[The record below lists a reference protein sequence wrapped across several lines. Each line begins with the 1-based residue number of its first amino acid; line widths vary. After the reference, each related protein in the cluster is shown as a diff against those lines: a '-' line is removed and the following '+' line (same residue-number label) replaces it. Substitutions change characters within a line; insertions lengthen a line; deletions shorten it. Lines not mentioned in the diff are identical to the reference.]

1 MRPTPCPD
9 FLKQNKKKKVIHMV
23 DLSTR
28 KIKELFNEQIK
39 QLTRRSL
46 ASDSF
51 DYQFSDRWV
60 RNHA

>member
-1 MRPTPCPD
+1 
-9 FLKQNKKKKVIHMV
+9 MV

-39 QLTRRSL
+39 QLTRRTL